1 MRKEFLS
8 LVITLISYL
17 SINAQENEIKL
28 WSTIEYGINFN
39 EKWSLD
45 LSQQLRLKE
54 NLTVV
59 DNHITQTE
67 AHYKTANHWKIS
79 TQMRYYYYNNNKGGT
94 LEVENMF
101 RYRLGLE
108 KKFKLKPG
116 NLEFRG
122 AYQNRFSLDR
132 EDKTNKA
139 WRFRPLFE
147 WKIKNWAYDPKFYF
161 EYIEEVGGDQQQ
173 SYRYGVE
180 SKIKFSDSQGLSV
193 LYFYQKATYT
203 QGLDAFSHVLSLKY
217 VFKNTKKEEKNKEG
231 NK

>member
-1 MRKEFLS
+1 MKKRILS
-8 LVITLISYL
+8 LALILLGLL

-59 DNHITQTE
+59 ENYITQTE

-79 TQMRYYYYNNNKGGT
+79 TQMRYYYHNDNTVGT
-94 LEVENMF
+94 LGVENMF

-108 KKFKLKPG
+108 KKFKFKPG

-132 EDKTNKA
+132 ENKTKKA

-147 WKIKNWAYDPKFYF
+147 WKIKNWLYDPKFYF
-161 EYIEEVGGDQQQ
+161 EYIVEIGGDQQQ

-180 SKIKFSDSQGLSV
+180 SKIKFSDSQVLSL
-193 LYFYQKATYT
+193 LYFYQKATYVQRQNNFT
-203 QGLDAFSHVLSLKY
+203 HVLSFKY
-217 VFKNTKKEEKNKEG
+217 SFKKIKKR
-231 NK
+231 